1 MNKYKTKNIS
11 SMKIPKVSEIDLSG
25 FDQYESSID
34 FSNPKKVKQIL
45 VEHFLAGDEETFLEI
60 LGLYLNHV
68 GKEKVSKKTKIPQ
81 RTIYNFI
88 SGDHKTSSENIFKV
102 MKFISDEEDAA

>member
-11 SMKIPKVSEIDLSG
+11 TMKIPKVSEIVLKD
-25 FDQYESSID
+25 FDAYESSID
-34 FSNPKKVKQIL
+34 FSNPKKVKKIL

-60 LGLYLNHV
+60 LALYLNHI
-68 GKEKVSKKTKIPQ
+68 GKDKVSKKTKIPQ

-88 SGDHKTSSENIFKV
+88 SGNHKTSSENIFKV

>member
-1 MNKYKTKNIS
+1 
-11 SMKIPKVSEIDLSG
+11 MKVPKVSEIDLTD
-25 FDQYESSID
+25 FDKYESSID

-60 LGLYLNHV
+60 LGLYLDHV

-88 SGDHKTSSENIFKV
+88 SGDHKTSSENLFKV

>member
-1 MNKYKTKNIS
+1 MKKYRTKNIS
-11 SMKIPKVSEIDLSG
+11 SLKIPKVSEINLSD
-25 FDQYESSID
+25 FDEYKSSID
-34 FSNPKKVKQIL
+34 FSNSKKVKQVL

-60 LGLYLNHV
+60 LGLYLDHV
-68 GKEKVSKKTKIPQ
+68 GKDKVSKKTKIPQ

-102 MKFISDEEDAA
+102 MRFISEEDDAA